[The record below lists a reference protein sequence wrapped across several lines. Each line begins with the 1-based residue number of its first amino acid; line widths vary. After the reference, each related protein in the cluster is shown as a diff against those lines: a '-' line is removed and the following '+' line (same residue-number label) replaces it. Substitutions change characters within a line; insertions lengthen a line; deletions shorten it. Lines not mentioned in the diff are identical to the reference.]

1 MVGIEK
7 ILGRIVIGRRS
18 DNHEIGIGIRLSP
31 VKCSPEIQFFLS
43 EILLYVVILNRRNAV
58 IDFLHLLRHHIHS
71 NHFMMLRQQSRH
83 AQADITSTG
92 HRNLQ
97 IFKISHIL

>member
-31 VKCSPEIQFFLS
+31 VECSPEIQFFLG
-43 EILLYVVILNRRNAV
+43 EIFLYVIILNRRNAV
-58 IDFLHLLRHHIHS
+58 IDFLHFLRHHIYS

-83 AQADITSTG
+83 TKADITSTG